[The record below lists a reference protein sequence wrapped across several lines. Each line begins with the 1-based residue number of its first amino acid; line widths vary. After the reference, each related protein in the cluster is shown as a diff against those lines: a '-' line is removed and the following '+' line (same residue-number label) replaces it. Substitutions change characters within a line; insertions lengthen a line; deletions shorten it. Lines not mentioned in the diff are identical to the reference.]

1 MDVDSINVVSN
12 TEATEL
18 IIAVDEEKR
27 HRDMFNSHMLKS

>member
-1 MDVDSINVVSN
+1 MHVDSVNVASN
-12 TEATEL
+12 TEATEP